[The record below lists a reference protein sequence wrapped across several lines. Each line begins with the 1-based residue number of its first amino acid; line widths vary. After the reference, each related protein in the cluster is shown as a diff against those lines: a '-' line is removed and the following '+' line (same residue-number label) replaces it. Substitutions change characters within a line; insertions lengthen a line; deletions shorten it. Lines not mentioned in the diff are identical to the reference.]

1 MVMDRRQQR
10 AMFARMNNPNQRRLG
25 LVIPNPNQ
33 PRRTLFFA
41 PKDPR
46 LARIIKIDT
55 PSNFRKSI
63 RILSKGGLTLKERRA
78 LILAQNRAKAQLG
91 RKNLSPSERREFTE
105 ISREKIL
112 PTPTKLRTLRPVS
125 ATRVGAFKA
134 VERRKELKEP
144 KGIVFSVET
153 KRGTKGVIFAEN
165 LSQARAIATTKGL
178 KRSSVVEQNNDN
190 KKPVFIKEPF
200 GLPRELQPTGKFRRQ
215 KSSHQSG
222 HNPKR
227 KKKEVGIYS
236 L

>member
-1 MVMDRRQQR
+1 MPHMRSNRER
-10 AMFARMNNPNQRRLG
+10 KAMFARMNNPNQRSIG

-33 PRRTLFFA
+33 PSRTLFFA

-63 RILSKGGLTLKERRA
+63 KILSKGGLTLKERRA

-91 RKNLSPSERREFTE
+91 RKNLSDAERREFTE
-105 ISREKIL
+105 ISREKIP

-134 VERRKELKEP
+134 VERRKELKKESTKESTRPSKEP
-144 KGIVFSVET
+144 KFMLI
-153 KRGTKGVIFAEN
+153 TKGKGINIVASPLTKNEAKASIKFAKDAGN
-165 LSQARAIATTKGL
+165 LPSN
-178 KRSSVVEQNNDN
+178 V
-190 KKPVFIKEPF
+190 
-200 GLPRELQPTGKFRRQ
+200 KFTIRRI
-215 KSSHQSG
+215 KSSHQSS
-222 HNPKR
+222 HLNPQR
-227 KKKEVGIYS
+227 KKKEVSIYS